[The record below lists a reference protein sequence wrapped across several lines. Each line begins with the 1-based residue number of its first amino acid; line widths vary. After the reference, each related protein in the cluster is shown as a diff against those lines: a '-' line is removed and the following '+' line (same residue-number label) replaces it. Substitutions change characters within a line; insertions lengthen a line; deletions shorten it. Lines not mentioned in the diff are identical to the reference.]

1 MEIYQLRYF
10 VTVAEEGNFTKAA
23 SRLNISQPSLSQQV
37 LNLEEELGQKL
48 FHRMGRR
55 LVLTD
60 PGHQLLEGA
69 HRIIAEADNTLREIR
84 EDPKLG
90 APVSV
95 GAIPTVAHFFLPA
108 IVAYC
113 RANDVK
119 IRLRTQEDFRTA
131 VVTAVLDGDLDW
143 GVISLPLTEPKLE
156 IVPLF
161 KEPMLLAVGAEHP
174 LAKAEKISFADL
186 RDQNFIMTGS
196 ASTVASLILQR
207 FSGELEFTPNITHRC
222 AQLSTL
228 KSLTAMGLGV
238 SILPRSA
245 RNAND
250 PEGLVYRK
258 FEGPPLMRE
267 IALVRHRRRHL
278 SKGAHL
284 FEEAAHAV
292 VGPLQQLSPVAPAS
306 S

>member
-10 VTVAEEGNFTKAA
+10 VTVAEDGNFTKAA
-23 SRLNISQPSLSQQV
+23 SRLNISQPSLSQQI

-48 FHRMGRR
+48 FHRLGRR

-119 IRLRTQEDFRTA
+119 IRLRTQEDFRSA
-131 VVTAVLDGDLDW
+131 IVTAVLDGELDW

-156 IVPLF
+156 IVLLYR
-161 KEPMLLAVGAEHP
+161 EPMLLAVGAEHP

-267 IALVRHRRRHL
+267 IALIRHRRRHL

-284 FEEAAHAV
+284 FAEAAQAV
-292 VGPLQQLSPVAPAS
+292 VGPLQKLSPVAPAS